1 MDLQFD
7 SVEIKI
13 SNRQREGFIHLHE
26 CNFYKVL
33 NISRQFF
40 ACFKDI
46 SLATLDQLYTASVS
60 ESWLSDEDQYHITIK
75 PVIIAPYPALE
86 FLDEYPIWENV
97 VGNNIALGFP
107 INPIPMDS
115 ENISRNTG

>member
-7 SVEIKI
+7 SIEIKI
-13 SNRQREGFIHLHE
+13 SNRQREGFIQLHE

-33 NISRQFF
+33 NINRQFF
-40 ACFKDI
+40 ACFKGI

-86 FLDEYPIWENV
+86 FLDEYPMWEIV
-97 VGNNIALGFP
+97 VGNNIGFP